1 MPSSSRSESHH
12 HDRFAAWRVGEP
24 PSVVPVPEDAST
36 RLLRG
41 YASRCAARAKFGGEC
56 VSDREWNLQA
66 DEVFCQAIPDGTL
79 AKVRRG
85 SSWVLFLEWSEG
97 YGRRLLTHGS
107 REQVERY
114 ALDVAAHGPP
124 GGPEFRGEETVWR
137 RSDDGTLHAPTV
149 SGEFRLMPLVGGKH
163 LLIFARNDVGV
174 SVIDIGELAELQRTA
189 DDRLRG
195 FRGGVITLDIGRER
209 IPLRGVVAAGVLG
222 YVDSFDGAQLLL
234 GHLSGEQFGLFYA
247 RGESGECMGL
257 YDLAELRR
265 GDLGRVVCWERHGLG
280 ATRSDMEVRAAPP
293 VAQEVQPDAR
303 ARVAEKREESPVRS
317 VGRRSLSPAE
327 LVLLDRHLTPE
338 RAVTGLGASI
348 VPKLLEGLRAL
359 ARLGLPNQ
367 RLRACEVR
375 ALFATRA
382 GIEVQACSKT
392 FGRALAAVA
401 AHTRIVRRDGRR
413 WLICLGDLLL
423 AESEL
428 MRWIAEVA
436 PAGEASVD
444 GRSSLEV
451 GDGLP
456 EAAISAT
463 APEPIQ
469 DSKAAADDGACQSR
483 PSSEG
488 DLGAGDSSPGSDS
501 EEPADDGADP
511 VGQSMSAYQRYRLR
525 LRRDGPLQVT
535 MASVPI
541 EESASRGQF
550 RKKVRDPP

>member
-1 MPSSSRSESHH
+1 MPSSSRYESHH

-24 PSVVPVPEDAST
+24 QPVALAPEDASA

-66 DEVFCQAIPDGTL
+66 DEVFCKAIPDGTL

-97 YGRRLLTHGS
+97 YGGRLLAHGS

-114 ALDVAAHGPP
+114 ALDVAVHGPP
-124 GGPEFRGEETVWR
+124 GGPEFRGEERVWR
-137 RSDDGTLHAPTV
+137 RSEDGTLHAPTV

-163 LLIFARNDVGV
+163 LLTFARNDVGV
-174 SVIDIGELAELQRTA
+174 SVLDIGELAELQRTA

-209 IPLRGVVAAGVLG
+209 IPLRGEAAAGVLG

-234 GHLSGEQFGLFYA
+234 GHLAGEQFGLFYA
-247 RGESGECMGL
+247 RGQTGECMGL

-265 GDLGRVVCWERHGLG
+265 GDLGRVVCWERHGL
-280 ATRSDMEVRAAPP
+280 ARSDVEVRAPAP
-293 VAQEVQPDAR
+293 VAQEQPVGA
-303 ARVAEKREESPVRS
+303 REEPPVRS
-317 VGRRSLSPAE
+317 VARPCLSPAE
-327 LVLLDRHLTPE
+327 LALLDRHLTPE

-367 RLRACEVR
+367 RLRAGEVR
-375 ALFATRA
+375 ALFATRV
-382 GIEVQACSKT
+382 EVQACSKT

-401 AHTRIVRRDGRR
+401 AHTRLVRRDGRR

-423 AESEL
+423 ADSEL
-428 MRWIAEVA
+428 MRWIAAVA
-436 PAGEASVD
+436 PAVEASVEGSSSSEVGGGLSEPPVVTD
-444 GRSSLEV
+444 PEDLHGLKAGAYDDAGQSHGAPEGVLEEGSPPRSS
-451 GDGLP
+451 D
-456 EAAISAT
+456 
-463 APEPIQ
+463 
-469 DSKAAADDGACQSR
+469 R
-483 PSSEG
+483 
-488 DLGAGDSSPGSDS
+488 
-501 EEPADDGADP
+501 EEPADDGVDP
-511 VGQSMSAYQRYRLR
+511 VGQSLSAYQQYRLR
-525 LRRDGPLQVT
+525 LRRDGPLRVT

-541 EESASRGQF
+541 EESASRGEW
-550 RKKVRDPP
+550 KKKARDPP

>member
-1 MPSSSRSESHH
+1 
-12 HDRFAAWRVGEP
+12 
-24 PSVVPVPEDAST
+24 
-36 RLLRG
+36 
-41 YASRCAARAKFGGEC
+41 

-114 ALDVAAHGPP
+114 ALDVAVHGPP

-163 LLIFARNDVGV
+163 LLTFARNDVGV

-195 FRGGVITLDIGRER
+195 VRGGVITLDIGRER
-209 IPLRGVVAAGVLG
+209 IPLRGVVAGGVLG

-280 ATRSDMEVRAAPP
+280 AAASHVEAQAAPL
-293 VAQEVQPDAR
+293 VGQEAR
-303 ARVAEKREESPVRS
+303 FGARDRIAEVPEEPPVRS
-317 VGRRSLSPAE
+317 VDRRSIPSAE
-327 LVLLDRHLTPE
+327 LLLLDRHLTPQG
-338 RAVTGLGASI
+338 AVTGLGASI

-359 ARLGLPNQ
+359 ARLGLPDQ
-367 RLRACEVR
+367 RLRACEMR
-375 ALFATRA
+375 ALLATRT

-392 FGRALAAVA
+392 FSRALAAVA

-423 AESEL
+423 SDSEL
-428 MRWIAEVA
+428 MRWIAAVA
-436 PAGEASVD
+436 PAVDASAGGSSSSEV
-444 GRSSLEV
+444 GSSLPKPAVAATDLEDLHGLKV
-451 GDGLP
+451 G
-456 EAAISAT
+456 
-463 APEPIQ
+463 
-469 DSKAAADDGACQSR
+469 ADDGMGHSR
-483 PSSEG
+483 GPMEG
-488 DLGAGDSSPGSDS
+488 ELEEGGPPRDSDR
-501 EEPADDGADP
+501 EEPADDGVDP
-511 VGQSMSAYQRYRLR
+511 VGQSLSAYQQYRLR
-525 LRRDGPLQVT
+525 LPRDGPLRVT
-535 MASVPI
+535 IASVPI
-541 EESASRGQF
+541 EESASRGEW
-550 RKKVRDPP
+550 KKKARDPP